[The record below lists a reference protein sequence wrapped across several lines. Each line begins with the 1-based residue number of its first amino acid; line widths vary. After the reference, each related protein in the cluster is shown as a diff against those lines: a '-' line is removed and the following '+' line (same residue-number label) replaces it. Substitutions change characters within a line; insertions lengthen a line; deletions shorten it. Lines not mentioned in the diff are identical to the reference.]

1 MKQTYSK
8 TMLNSIV
15 NTNEVHATVENILS
29 LILNKDSL
37 VNFRNNELSYFTGAL
52 IYPDKNEG
60 IWFNRGIV
68 KHYCGI
74 LKDLYLYKKR
84 GINYLRKKNINYHDF
99 SEDDIGNPI
108 IYKFFNFKETGTNI
122 YNNFLYSVLEKH
134 LRSSKNILEI
144 GSGFGKL
151 ASVINMNKN
160 LNYNIIEYS
169 GTAIICEYYL
179 KEKFKKSKK

>member
-1 MKQTYSK
+1 MKQIYSK
-8 TMLNSIV
+8 TMLNSIGK
-15 NTNEVHATVENILS
+15 TNDVHATVENILPQ
-29 LILNKDSL
+29 ILNKDSL

-52 IYPDKNEG
+52 IYPDKNQG

-68 KHYCGI
+68 KHYFGI

-108 IYKFFNFKETGTNI
+108 IYNFFNFKETGTNI
-122 YNNFLYSVLEKH
+122 YNNFLYSMVEKH

-151 ASVINMNKN
+151 ASLINMNK
-160 LNYNIIEYS
+160 I
-169 GTAIICEYYL
+169 
-179 KEKFKKSKK
+179 